1 MAGIYINRT
10 INFKKLKYFGFDMDH
25 TLIRYKTEN
34 FERLAHHIVL
44 QKMVNLKGYPTEI
57 LQIPFEY
64 DRVIRGLVVDKKRG
78 NLLKLNIHGYIRV
91 SYHGTKLIDY
101 KEQKSIYK
109 GAHLDLSDPNYN
121 SVDTSF
127 SISFG
132 NMFAH
137 LVDMKDEGKLE
148 LPTYDDISRDILDCV
163 DESHADGSLK
173 SEVKKNLDNY
183 ILIDPELIANLEKFK
198 KHGKKLFILTN
209 SEFYYAKLLLDYAVT
224 PFLKEHK
231 DWKELF
237 DYVITHAAKPRFFFD
252 KLPFYRISP
261 DTGAM
266 YNLDGKFEPGVY
278 QSGCAEYFTSKL
290 GVTGDDI
297 LYVGDH
303 IYGDIVRL
311 KKDCAW
317 RTALVIEELEEEVNK
332 LTETAPY
339 TEKIQTLMKEK
350 APLETE
356 IVTLEDVDH
365 LSGKSTNEKH
375 IDGLYGQVTRIDKQ
389 ISEFIRK
396 HNATFNPYWGEVM
409 RCGNEESYFAGQVAR
424 YACVYTSTLNDILSS
439 SPRSYFRSYRRKL
452 AHEII

>member
-10 INFKKLKYFGFDMDH
+10 INFKKIKYFGFDMDH
-25 TLIRYKTEN
+25 TLIRYKIEN

-44 QKMVNLKGYPTEI
+44 QKMVNLKGYPNEI
-57 LQIPFEY
+57 LTIPFEY

-78 NLLKLNIHGYIRV
+78 NLLKLNIHGYIRA

-101 KEQKSIYK
+101 KEQKAMYK
-109 GAHLDLSDPNYN
+109 GAHLDLSDPNYI

-132 NMFAH
+132 NLFAH
-137 LVDMKDEGKLE
+137 LVEMKDAGKHE

-173 SEVKKNLDNY
+173 SEVKKNLDQY
-183 ILIDPELIANLEKFK
+183 IIRDPELIANLEKYK

-224 PFLKEHK
+224 PFLKDHK
-231 DWKELF
+231 DWKDLF
-237 DYVITHAAKPRFFFD
+237 DYVITQAAKPRFFFD

-278 QSGCAEYFTSKL
+278 QSGCAEYFTNKL
-290 GVTGDDI
+290 RVTGDDI

-332 LTETAPY
+332 LV
-339 TEKIQTLMKEK
+339 KISPISDQIQKLMKEK
-350 APLETE
+350 APYETE
-356 IVTLEDVDH
+356 IVNLEDQDY
-365 LSGKSTNEKH
+365 LTGKNANEAR
-375 IDGLYGQVTRIDKQ
+375 IDALYDQVTKIDKM
-389 ISEFIRK
+389 ISEQITK
-396 HNATFNPYWGEVM
+396 LNATFNPYWGEVM

-424 YACVYTSTLNDILSS
+424 YACIYTSTLNDILTS
-439 SPRSYFRSYRRKL
+439 SPRFYFRSYRRTL
-452 AHEII
+452 AHEVI